1 MFPLGMGW
9 EKLGVGGS
17 GRCRG
22 TEPGQAAKLAVP
34 RCALGRA
41 DLEASLVNAGE
52 GERGKEEGKKKEK
65 EKKKKRALS
74 HMNKHEPGPERRG
87 GRRVGS
93 NAGHVS
99 DARQSNARCHENI
112 KF

>member
-1 MFPLGMGW
+1 MLPQRGW
-9 EKLGVGGS
+9 RCPGVRSVRRIWKLRSLEREK
-17 GRCRG
+17 
-22 TEPGQAAKLAVP
+22 
-34 RCALGRA
+34 
-41 DLEASLVNAGE
+41 
-52 GERGKEEGKKKEK
+52 GERRRGKKKIEVS
-65 EKKKKRALS
+65 S

-99 DARQSNARCHENI
+99 DARQSSARCHENV